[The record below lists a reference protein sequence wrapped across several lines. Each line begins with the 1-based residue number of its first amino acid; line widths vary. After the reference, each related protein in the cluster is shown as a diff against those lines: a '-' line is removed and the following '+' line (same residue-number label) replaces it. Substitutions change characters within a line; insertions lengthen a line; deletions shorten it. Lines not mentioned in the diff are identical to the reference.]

1 MFDPDYIPSVA
12 EMDAMIRGR
21 GTPVHPSGGPPSFE
35 IPNRSTETR
44 FDSET
49 TPVLLQSTSYTT
61 MTYTACCSHG
71 AFRYRLADF
80 TLFCIRLTGVADL
93 AGCPLGWPLM
103 RVRWADSRGS
113 LPCASDRFGRLS
125 RPVCAGRATGCT
137 RAAYVVA
144 FVH

>member
-49 TPVLLQSTSYTT
+49 GTITVQCYRNSPPGESDLKYALSAARKRAPVKRMVIMIEQSVLRDDINQ
-61 MTYTACCSHG
+61 MAWLTAKKFTRDIG
-71 AFRYRLADF
+71 VKVYGGQLA
-80 TLFCIRLTGVADL
+80 
-93 AGCPLGWPLM
+93 W
-103 RVRWADSRGS
+103 
-113 LPCASDRFGRLS
+113 
-125 RPVCAGRATGCT
+125 T
-137 RAAYVVA
+137 REFKA
-144 FVH
+144 

>member
-49 TPVLLQSTSYTT
+49 GTITVQCFQNVPPSESECKYI
-61 MTYTACCSHG
+61 
-71 AFRYRLADF
+71 LAASRKRGVVKRF
-80 TLFCIRLTGVADL
+80 TLAI
-93 AGCPLGWPLM
+93 
-103 RVRWADSRGS
+103 
-113 LPCASDRFGRLS
+113 
-125 RPVCAGRATGCT
+125 
-137 RAAYVVA
+137 
-144 FVH
+144 